1 MPSPKAKVS
10 VGECIALRPTE
21 EEAQAIWEA
30 VRECGL
36 EESGE
41 GVLQLLMALITGEE
55 ESPSRNP
62 IFQHFKDNPEDLHMV
77 KNAVTQGLGALLSR
91 IRK

>member
-1 MPSPKAKVS
+1 M
-10 VGECIALRPTE
+10 GECIALRPTE
-21 EEAQAIWEA
+21 NEAQTIWEA

-41 GVLQLLMALITGEE
+41 GVLQLLMALIEGEAEPE
-55 ESPSRNP
+55 ERSNP
-62 IFQHFKDNPEDLHMV
+62 ILKHFKDHPEDLNMV
-77 KNAVTQGLGALLSR
+77 KNVVTQGLGSLLQK